1 MNIHDSDLNSFLHDA
16 FRDGGHYARL
26 ADQIGRRET
35 HRPHQLVYARHIGT
49 ALLRENISVN
59 DVMWPA
65 IGLIQADT
73 GIGKTRV
80 LLTAAAFLGRSRKL
94 PVVLSTFTRALQ
106 HQMLNGSDWKLV
118 QALFQSLFNY
128 TPTMAVRFGRGN
140 FISGS
145 LVRSWEE
152 ERIKHGAPSSQ
163 EWDDLVNYLDR
174 VREKGDPLD
183 ATIATFREKNGD
195 QLPVI
200 PHGKNGQRLVDAD
213 IALRSQHEEGDQ
225 EFYRAHLA
233 NVTGD
238 PDILVTNH
246 HSVVLDALLD
256 GRLSL
261 PSPDRRAAIIFDEAD
276 HLNSV
281 AQNVLARRVRVSQC
295 LRQAAKTIGASLESQ
310 HDLSDDQR
318 NEAVDIGERLAEKAE
333 FVDATLHDVG
343 EAFEWRDMAITR
355 SIMDA
360 NADLAECIRMPA
372 TAIKMIRGFLKNQ
385 PIQDHYRSAL
395 EDIADELARVVL
407 KEKAQQDDVDMD
419 TDDEGV
425 LRFLSWSPT
434 RRHPSFCEECIS
446 ANWLVFKACGRAFER
461 KKEHDDG
468 TTTTTIYGVREKESN
483 PCVLTSATLVSP
495 YLTNLEHYRREN
507 KFPSVVADTQEVV
520 DVARFGHAS
529 FVLPAPGISG
539 VWLPKTEESE
549 PLKYNPEWTD
559 MVSSVLRYLVNKKR
573 RALVLAPSFSEVSMF
588 GELLS
593 EEGAAFHT
601 DGAFRDYWSAFLT
614 SNQSMVATPSA
625 WEGFNPVEDGVTWCQ
640 DVVITRLPTS
650 PRNDLLDGERARI
663 MAQSNAEW
671 VREVKASGRARVED
685 LRPMTISAALYRL
698 QQDRVAR
705 AYRRLV
711 QAMGRGIR
719 DANDRCRIWVLDPRM
734 PMGNAVMDAMERSEN
749 PDILDLVEKMEK
761 MEKPMEYFAAIR
773 AALPPR
779 LSKNYS
785 THDLWFQDAIV
796 DVCAEAL
803 EGAY

>member
-1 MNIHDSDLNSFLHDA
+1 MNTHDSDLNSFLQEA

-35 HRPHQLVYARHIGT
+35 HRPHQLAYARHIGT
-49 ALLRENISVN
+49 ALLRENIAVN

-80 LLTAAAFLGRSRKL
+80 LLTAAAFLGMTRKL

-118 QALFQSLFNY
+118 QVLFQSLFNY

-140 FISGS
+140 FIAES
-145 LVRSWEE
+145 LVRSWED
-152 ERIKHGAPSSQ
+152 ERIKHGAASSP
-163 EWDDLVNYLDR
+163 EWDALVNYLAS
-174 VREKGDPLD
+174 VRESGDPLD
-183 ATIATFREKNGD
+183 ATIAAFREKSGD

-225 EFYRAHLA
+225 VFYMAHID
-233 NVTGD
+233 NMMD
-238 PDILVTNH
+238 HPDIVLTNH
-246 HSVVLDALLD
+246 NSVVLDALLD
-256 GRLSL
+256 GALFL
-261 PSPDRRAAIIFDEAD
+261 PSPDHRAALIVDEAD
-276 HLNSV
+276 HLHPV
-281 AQNVLARRVRVSQC
+281 ARNVLARRVRVSQHM
-295 LRQAAKTIGASLESQ
+295 RQAVKVIGASLESQ
-310 HDLSDDQR
+310 HDLPDDKR
-318 NEAVDIGERLAEKAE
+318 NDALDTMKQLAEKAE
-333 FVDATLHDVG
+333 SMDATLHAVG
-343 EAFEWRDMAITR
+343 EAFEWRDMAITQ
-355 SIMDA
+355 SVMDA

-372 TAIKMIRGFLKNQ
+372 ATIKTIRGFLKSYAG
-385 PIQDHYRSAL
+385 QDHHRSAL
-395 EDIADELARVVL
+395 EDIVDELARVAL
-407 KEKAQQDDVDMD
+407 KEKEPQDVDMD
-419 TDDEGV
+419 TDDDGV
-425 LRFLSWSPT
+425 LRFLSWSPN
-434 RRHPSFCEECIS
+434 RRHTAFCEERIS
-446 ANWLVFKACGRAFER
+446 ANWLVFKACGRAFE
-461 KKEHDDG
+461 KEKEQADG
-468 TTTTTIYGVREKESN
+468 TTTTTIYGVREKERN

-495 YLTNLEHYRREN
+495 YLTDLEHYRREN
-507 KFPSVVADTQEVV
+507 RFPAVVADTQEVV

-559 MVSSVLRYLVNKKR
+559 MVTSVLRYLANKKR
-573 RALVLAPSFSEVSMF
+573 RTLVLAPSFSEVSMF
-588 GELLS
+588 DGLLS
-593 EEGAAFHT
+593 EEGVAFHT
-601 DGAFRDYWSAFLT
+601 DGAFRDYWPAFLT
-614 SNQSMVATPSA
+614 GDQSMVVTPSA

-640 DVVITRLPTS
+640 DVVITRVPMA
-650 PRNDLLDGERARI
+650 PRNDLVDGERARI

-671 VREVKASGRARVED
+671 VKQVKANGQMRVED
-685 LRPMTISAALYRL
+685 LRPMTISTAHYLL

-719 DANDRCRIWVLDPRM
+719 DTNDRCRIWILDPRM

-761 MEKPMEYFAAIR
+761 PIEYYAAIC

-803 EGAY
+803 ETLEGTH